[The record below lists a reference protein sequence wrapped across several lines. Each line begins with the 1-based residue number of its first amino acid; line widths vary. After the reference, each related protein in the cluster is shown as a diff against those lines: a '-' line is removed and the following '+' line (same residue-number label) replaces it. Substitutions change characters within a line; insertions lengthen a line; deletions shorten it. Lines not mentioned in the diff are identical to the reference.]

1 MNSYLKLAVN
11 ADKNRVRFNFVD
23 AIHVINSI
31 NISDYSVSAQI
42 RAYASLEAYNY
53 NQITPAE
60 NTPMPISGSVM
71 MDDGRQISETNH
83 TISRAS
89 LDTFDVPET
98 ITDPIERIKY
108 AIYQYLIA
116 NVIDYINGVVTEVE

>member
-11 ADKNRVRFNFVD
+11 ADKNRVRFNFVN
-23 AIHVINSI
+23 AVHVINTI

-53 NQITPAE
+53 KPATPAT
-60 NTPMPISGSVM
+60 NTPMPVSGSAM
-71 MDDGRQISETNH
+71 MDDGRQISETNQ

-108 AIYQYLIA
+108 AVYQYLIA
-116 NVIDYINGVVTEVE
+116 NVIDYKNGVVEEI

>member
-23 AIHVINSI
+23 AIHVINNI

-53 NQITPAE
+53 NQTTSVT
-60 NTPMPISGSVM
+60 NTPMPISDSAM
-71 MDDGRQISETNH
+71 MDDGRQISETNQ

-108 AIYQYLIA
+108 AVYQYLVA
-116 NVIDYINGVVTEVE
+116 NVIDYKNGVVTEVE

>member
-11 ADKNRVRFNFVD
+11 ADKNRVRFNFVN
-23 AIHVINSI
+23 AVHVINTI
-31 NISDYSVSAQI
+31 NISDYSVSAQV

-53 NQITPAE
+53 KQATPAA
-60 NTPMPISGSVM
+60 NTPMPISGSAM
-71 MDDGRQISETNH
+71 MDDGRQISETNQ

-89 LDTFDVPET
+89 LDTFDVPDT

-108 AIYQYLIA
+108 AVYQYLVA
-116 NVIDYINGVVTEVE
+116 NVVDYKDGVVTEI